1 MSDQSPL
8 LVPMT
13 VEALVVNDLVRAP
26 KNQIETFMRTQ
37 MSYNS
42 IQNGGNGQPFTNGN
56 DSNFTQQVNV
66 PPNNVPSSQYYNGVY
81 LKWRLPKAFTSGTQ
95 NNSTGVTTYPL
106 VPNRWLVIRYNGAL
120 TSRQATAWIIESDF
134 TYPVNAPPSPMNAS
148 QGASLFA
155 QPTSNTNNTP
165 VGVYIGRN
173 VQLGN
178 WTESGN
184 AIGLTAMGP
193 GNPSFAFYQSQCNN
207 VFSFIDPLYG
217 QPDQTLS
224 YLVLG
229 WFSTSAND
237 PLNPGASV
245 ASPNTQSGFT
255 STIEFNSASAV
266 EIQWTAGT
274 LTDGSGNVL
283 NIATGATGAM
293 IETTYIYLDPSVSQ
307 TTLQLTSTL
316 AIAQAPGC
324 TIIATAEPF
333 FVAQLGAL
341 DWNLPEGTD
350 PTLTASWSLLSGS
363 VNGVQWQ
370 STQLPPGGTP
380 DGSLNPVS
388 VAVGNT
394 SVEALTALVAGQAS
408 AAGLTIDAELLE
420 AFQLNLLDVLDQ
432 PDGAAVLA
440 EKLRASFFQRRNS
453 GYTWSIVDAPDTT
466 TEVPADELAKEAA
479 WLATLNQNQQSLDT
493 AELELAAL
501 QRQLYLVWWKYQNWA
516 QAYNGSSAI
525 ACLADDGGSVPA
537 SLTNQLEPTTN
548 GSLAWQVLQLQNS
561 IAALAAAVPGGSTP
575 EALEAAIAL
584 YASNQQLP
592 ATRQLKRGMA
602 ETFFLPN
609 NPVVLVAGAG
619 SSGIVDTPNTLQ
631 VRFPSQI
638 VTGFNFNQTPITAG
652 TSGISIPQPQL
663 SGVSGVPWQTSLITS
678 LVGEFY
684 FTDSSNAA
692 SVAQAIGADVT
703 IVQTQMSD
711 PANDL
716 NTYPTGGVQNW
727 TANPWHPLLLFWQV
741 IYYPIN
747 YGTTAAPNW
756 IFEGTQYTWNQSMA
770 SVATPPMTLQGVI
783 QLTPN
788 TSFNMQSRIQQF
800 LNSNPNLP
808 TLESQALN
816 NLLNFVETD
825 DSWDLLSQQLDG
837 FNEQLRLGTSGV
849 FLSPAAST
857 LVTTPN
863 LASLIGSA
871 GTYPPMMPPIP
882 MQGQKIPTSQFQP
895 WRAGQFE
902 FFNLIL
908 VDEWG
913 QALWPF
919 NTNTYTK
926 ETVYLPP
933 DLSPVLTSNVLPV
946 TVSAAPQIASVS
958 PGVLPAASAG
968 TTLTV
973 TGANFDSSAQI
984 LFNSAALPTTFVS
997 ATQLTSFLPASLQ
1010 PGQATVAVQDQSV
1023 TTSSLPVVLTGAIGL
1038 ASISP
1043 SLFQAG
1049 MVPSDTLTV
1058 NITGFGFAAGA
1069 LVTWNGTPV
1078 NTLVVSSTALTAS
1091 VPAADLFAP
1100 GIAHVGVTVGGSTS
1114 NTLPFVITGGAV
1126 LANLEP
1132 SFIPTGTAGVTLT
1145 ANGVGFESNSVLK
1158 WNGTALPT
1166 TVISPQQLTAVVP
1179 STLLVSATVAS
1190 VTESIGSKVLPTAPD
1205 PFIQLPPSLLQPA
1218 RLAFDLVS
1226 AAANNLLFGP
1236 ANPAADPVAGWLLP
1250 NHLDNSLMAYSAAG
1264 DLLGEMSIGVDVNG
1278 TPQVFW
1284 TMAPF
1289 SPYADL
1295 TALSRAIP
1303 HFGPFLLALYGK
1315 TPTEVTD
1322 FLDAI
1327 DETLWTTVPAGA
1339 SFDQNLAILVGRP
1352 LAFVR
1357 ARLQFLLEGD
1367 PFSDPSWA
1375 KTFNGSN
1382 CAQLA
1387 PPASPVTG
1395 YQFGIQLGNVAQLD
1409 DGLIGYFVEDDY
1421 DTFNVVDQS
1430 GAQSDGYVQ
1439 PIGVDDN
1446 YIYESF
1452 DGTSQTFVSMLVD
1465 PRASVHATTAILPNV
1480 TVSLPPNFTANALN
1494 AMNVTFRV
1502 NGLLT
1507 DQQLALPDPQNGIT
1521 QPTTTILTPVPKL
1534 QAGNWSWL
1542 ENNDQGWKI
1551 YPTAPNDTSARL
1563 TEVAPVLRRGMLR
1576 LSSALG
1582 PAQARRILRQGIPTI
1597 PDLSP
1602 KEK

>member
-13 VEALVVNDLVRAP
+13 VEALVVNDSVRAP

-42 IQNGGNGQPFTNGN
+42 IQNGGNGQPFINGN
-56 DSNFTQQVNV
+56 DANFTQQVNV

-81 LKWRLPKAFTSGTQ
+81 LKWRLPKAFTNGTQ
-95 NNSTGVTTYPL
+95 DNVTGVTTYPL
-106 VPNRWLVIRYNGAL
+106 VPNRWLVIRYSG
-120 TSRQATAWIIESDF
+120 TSLAARQATAWIIESDY

-148 QGASLFA
+148 QGATLFA
-155 QPTSNTNNTP
+155 QPTSSTNNTP
-165 VGVYIGRN
+165 IGVYIGRN

-224 YLVLG
+224 YFVVG
-229 WFSTSAND
+229 WFSSGAND

-245 ASPNTQSGFT
+245 VSPNTDSGFA
-255 STIEFNSASAV
+255 STLGFSAASAV
-266 EIQWTAGT
+266 EVQWTAGT
-274 LTDGSGNVL
+274 LTDSNNNVF
-283 NIATGATGAM
+283 NIAAGSTGAM
-293 IETTYIYLDPSVSQ
+293 TETTYAYLDPSVSQ
-307 TTLQLTSTL
+307 TTLQLTTTL
-316 AIAQAPGC
+316 ATAQAPGC
-324 TIIATAEPF
+324 AIIATCQPF

-341 DWNLPEGTD
+341 GWNLPGGTD
-350 PTLTASWSLLSGS
+350 PTLTASWLLLSGS

-380 DGSLNPVS
+380 DGTQVPVS

-394 SVEALTALVAGQAS
+394 SAEALTALITAQSANAGV
-408 AAGLTIDAELLE
+408 TVDAELLE
-420 AFQLNLLDVLDQ
+420 AFQLNVLDVFDQ
-432 PDGAAVLA
+432 PDGAAVLS
-440 EKLRASFFQRRNS
+440 ERLRASFYQRRNS
-453 GYTWSIVDAPDTT
+453 GYSWSIVDAPNAT
-466 TEVPADELAKEAA
+466 TEVSSDELVKEAT
-479 WLATLNQNQQSLDT
+479 WLATLNQNQQSLD
-493 AELELAAL
+493 ASQLQVGAL
-501 QRQLYLVWWKYQNWA
+501 QTQLYLIWWKYQNWA
-516 QAYNGSSAI
+516 QAYQGSSAI
-525 ACLADDGGSVPA
+525 PCLADDGGNVPT
-537 SLTNQLEPTTN
+537 SLTNQLDPTIN
-548 GSLAWQVLQLQNS
+548 GSLAWQVLQLQSS
-561 IAALAAAVPGGSTP
+561 IASLTASVPGGSTP
-575 EALEAAIAL
+575 EALEASIAA
-584 YASNQQLP
+584 YAANQQLP
-592 ATRQLKRGMA
+592 ATRQLKRGTTD
-602 ETFFLPN
+602 TFYLPN

-619 SSGIVDTPNTLQ
+619 SSGIVQTPNTLQ

-638 VTGFNFNQTPITAG
+638 VTGFNFNQAPITAS
-652 TSGISIPQPQL
+652 TAGISIPQPQL

-684 FTDSSNAA
+684 FTDANNAA
-692 SVAQAIGADVT
+692 SVAQAISADPT
-703 IVQTQMSD
+703 AVQAQMSD

-716 NTYPTGGVQNW
+716 NTYPAGGVENW
-727 TANPWHPLLLFWQV
+727 TANPWHPLLIFWQV

-747 YGTTAAPNW
+747 HDTSGTINW
-756 IFEGTQYTWNQSMA
+756 TFEGTQYTWNQAMA
-770 SVATPPMTLQGVI
+770 SVVTPPMTLQGVI

-788 TSFNMQSRIQQF
+788 ASFNMQSRLQQF

-808 TLESQALN
+808 PLESQALN
-816 NLLNFVETD
+816 DLLNFVQTD

-837 FNEQLRLGTSGV
+837 FNEQLRLGTAGV

-857 LVTTPN
+857 LVTSPT

-871 GTYPPMMPPIP
+871 GTYPPMLPPIP
-882 MQGQKIPTSQFQP
+882 MQNQKIPTSQFQP

-926 ETVYLPP
+926 EILYLPP
-933 DLSPVLTSNVLPV
+933 DLSPVLTSNALPV
-946 TVSAAPQIASVS
+946 TIAATPQLASVS
-958 PGVLPAASAG
+958 PNVLPAASAG

-973 TGANFDSSAQI
+973 AGINFDSSAQI
-984 LFNSAALPTTFVS
+984 LFNTAALSTTFVS
-997 ATQLTSFLPASLQ
+997 STQLTAVLPSNLQ
-1010 PGQATVAVQDQSV
+1010 PGLASIAVQDQSV
-1023 TTSSLPVVLTGAIGL
+1023 ITSSLPVVLTGALGL

-1049 MVPSDTLTV
+1049 MVPSDTLPLSV
-1058 NITGFGFAAGA
+1058 TGYGFASGA
-1069 LVTWNGTPV
+1069 LVMWNGTPV
-1078 NTLVVSSTALTAS
+1078 DTLVVSSTALTAS
-1091 VPAADLFAP
+1091 IPAADLFAP
-1100 GIAHVGVTVGGSTS
+1100 GVASVSVSAGGSAS
-1114 NTLPFVITGGAV
+1114 NSLPFIITGGAAIAKV
-1126 LANLEP
+1126 TPN
-1132 SFIPTGTAGVTLT
+1132 FISAGTAGVTLT
-1145 ANGVGFESNSVLK
+1145 VNGVGFQSNSVLN
-1158 WNGTALPT
+1158 WNGAALAT
-1166 TVISPQQLTAVVP
+1166 TVVSAQQLTAQ
-1179 STLLVSATVAS
+1179 VSAGLLATASVAS
-1190 VTESIGSKVLPTAPD
+1190 VTESIGSKVLPNAPD
-1205 PFIQLPPSLLQPA
+1205 PFVQLSPTLLQPA

-1226 AAANNLLFGP
+1226 ATSDSLLFGP
-1236 ANPAADPVAGWLLP
+1236 ANPGADPVAGWVLP

-1264 DLLGEMSIGVDVNG
+1264 SLLGEMSIGVDVSGN
-1278 TPQVFW
+1278 PQVFW

-1295 TALSRAIP
+1295 NALAQAIP

-1367 PFSDPSWA
+1367 PYSDPSWA
-1375 KTFNGSN
+1375 NTFAGSN
-1382 CAQLA
+1382 CSQLA
-1387 PPASPVTG
+1387 PPSSPVTG
-1395 YQFGIQLGNVAQLD
+1395 YEFGIQLGNVAQLD
-1409 DGLIGYFVEDDY
+1409 DGLIGYFVGDDY

-1430 GAQSDGYVQ
+1430 GAQSNGYVQ

-1446 YIYESF
+1446 YIYETF

-1465 PRASVHATTAILPNV
+1465 PRAPVHASTAILPDV
-1480 TVSLPPNFTANALN
+1480 TVVLTPNFTTNALN
-1494 AMNVTFRV
+1494 AIKVTFRV

-1507 DQQLALPDPQNGIT
+1507 DLQLPIPSTEAIAT
-1521 QPTTTILTPVPKL
+1521 QPTILTPVPKL
-1534 QAGNWSWL
+1534 QSGTWNWL
-1542 ENNDQGWKI
+1542 ENDDQGWTT
-1551 YPTAPNDTSARL
+1551 YPTGPNDTSARL
-1563 TEVAPVLRRGMLR
+1563 TEIAPVLRRGLLQ

-1582 PAQARRILRQGIPTI
+1582 PEQARRVLRQGIPN
-1597 PDLSP
+1597 LSQ